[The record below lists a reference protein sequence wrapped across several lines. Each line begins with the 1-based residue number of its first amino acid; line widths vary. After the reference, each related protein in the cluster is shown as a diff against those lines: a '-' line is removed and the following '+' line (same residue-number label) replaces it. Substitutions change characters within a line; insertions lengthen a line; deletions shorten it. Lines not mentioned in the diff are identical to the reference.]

1 MTLLAAIASGHADLS
16 EVLMLIAFLIF
27 AFATVLAVMKRSDN
41 GILIP
46 AGLACVALAFLVT

>member
-1 MTLLAAIASGHADLS
+1 MTFFAAIADGHGALS
-16 EVLMLIAFLIF
+16 EILMLAAFILFVF
-27 AFATVLAVMKRSDN
+27 AVVLAVMKRSDN